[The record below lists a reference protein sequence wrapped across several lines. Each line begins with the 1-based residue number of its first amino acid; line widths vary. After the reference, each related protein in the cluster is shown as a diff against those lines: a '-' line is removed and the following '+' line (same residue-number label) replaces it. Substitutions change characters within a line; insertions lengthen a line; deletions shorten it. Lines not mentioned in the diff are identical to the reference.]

1 MSCTPLSTKGNTVG
15 EQSNHKTP
23 DISTPLSRVAIPG
36 PLPQQRWL
44 TPVSYVFAAAALLA
58 VLLLHL
64 LVGLLAGLLVYQIVQ
79 SIAPLLQRKLSDQRA
94 RVAAVF
100 LLSVVIIG
108 SVTGAILGGIQHFK
122 HDVPSIQQMFVRLLQ
137 LADDIRARLPDWA
150 SDYVPDDIEDMRDEA
165 SGWIANHLGQIQIAG
180 HAALRGFTHVLIG
193 MILGAFIAIGSIK
206 DTPYRPLAAVLV
218 NRINRFSLAFR
229 RIVFAQFKISALNS
243 IFTAI
248 YLLVLLPL
256 FHTRLPL
263 SKSLVCLTFIVGLLP
278 VVGNL
283 ISNTVIVLVSL
294 SVSIPAAIAST
305 VFLVLIHKFE
315 YFLNARIVGGQ
326 IEARAWELLL
336 AMLVMEAAFGIPGVI
351 AAPIFYA
358 YIKHELR
365 AAKLI

>member
-1 MSCTPLSTKGNTVG
+1 VG
-15 EQSNHKTP
+15 EHKSNHKTP
-23 DISTPLSRVAIPG
+23 EIGTPLSQVTAG
-36 PLPQQRWL
+36 PLPYQHWL
-44 TPVSYVFAAAALLA
+44 TPVSYVLAGAALLA

-64 LVGLLAGLLVYQIVQ
+64 LVGLLAGLLVYQIVH
-79 SIAPLLQRKLSDQRA
+79 SIAPLLERKLSTQRA
-94 RVAAVF
+94 KVAAVF

-108 SVTGAILGGIQHFK
+108 AFTGAILGGVEHFK
-122 HDVPSIQQMFVRLLQ
+122 HDVPSIARMFARLLQ

-150 SDYVPDDIEDMRDEA
+150 RDYIPDDINDMRDEA
-165 SGWIANHLGQIQIAG
+165 SGWITNHLGQIQIAG
-180 HAALRGFTHVLIG
+180 HAALRGFTHLLIG

-206 DTPYRPLAAVLV
+206 AHPYRPLAAALV
-218 NRINRFSLAFR
+218 ARISRFSLAFR

-243 IFTAI
+243 AFTAI

-256 FHTRLPL
+256 FHSRLPL
-263 SKSLVCLTFIVGLLP
+263 SKSLVCLTFLVGLLP

-294 SVSIPAAIAST
+294 SVSVPTAIASL

-315 YFLNARIVGGQ
+315 YFLNARIVGGE
-326 IEARAWELLL
+326 IEAKAWELLL

-365 AAKLI
+365 AARLI

>member
-1 MSCTPLSTKGNTVG
+1 MLRCRKGNTVG
-15 EQSNHKTP
+15 EHKANHKTP
-23 DISTPLSRVAIPG
+23 DISVPLTRVVAG
-36 PLPQQRWL
+36 PLLYQQWL
-44 TPVSYVFAAAALLA
+44 TPVSYAFAAAALLA

-79 SIAPLLQRKLSDQRA
+79 SIAPLLERKLSSQRA
-94 RVAAVF
+94 KMVAVF
-100 LLSVVIIG
+100 LLSAVIIG
-108 SVTGAILGGIQHFK
+108 GFTGAVLGGVEHFK
-122 HDVPSIQQMFVRLLQ
+122 QDVPSIARMFGRVLQ
-137 LADDIRARLPDWA
+137 ISDDIRARLPVWA
-150 SDYVPDDIEDMRDEA
+150 GDYIPVDIAAMRDEA
-165 SGWIANHLGQIQIAG
+165 SGWITSHLSQIQNMG
-180 HAALRGFTHVLIG
+180 HAALRGFTHLLIG
-193 MILGAFIAIGSIK
+193 MILGAFIAMGSIK
-206 DTPYRPLAAVLV
+206 AHPYRPLAAALV
-218 NRINRFSLAFR
+218 TRINRFSLAFR

-256 FHTRLPL
+256 FNSRLPL
-263 SKSLVCLTFIVGLLP
+263 SKSLVCLTFLVGLLP

-294 SVSIPAAIAST
+294 SVSVPAAIASL

-315 YFLNARIVGGQ
+315 YFLNARIVGGE
-326 IEARAWELLL
+326 IEAKAWELLL